1 MCSYANDVQIL
12 PFLPRSLGLV
22 LPSYS
27 ENHIKA
33 NLSDQI
39 LQVQCKYQGQANA
52 KPAYLSFFPK
62 KLPVPPPRPSRP
74 INGGPSPFL
83 WHHSSVG
90 SERGFP
96 GKREWTCSSV
106 KPHPTSSLFPPVLM
120 LFCTEVIFLSLLGCK
135 EKTLTK
141 NQRGESCG
149 FTVFTELKIMVTM
162 CYYFS
167 FCRNIKKCSRLL
179 SHNDDSEASFVWTGL
194 VFLFSLARCE
204 KRHAF
209 SFHCVLYVFTICF
222 DSCGC
227 SLCCIVCRQL
237 WNQSINKKKV
247 SHNAP
252 WWAIVPHGR
261 WNAFGFLSFLVFC
274 LFFFVLCL
282 FMLYLFH

>member
-52 KPAYLSFFPK
+52 KPAYLSSSQRNFLSP
-62 KLPVPPPRPSRP
+62 LPPLSSNQRRPLPLSLTSQQRRVRAW
-74 INGGPSPFL
+74 I
-83 WHHSSVG
+83 
-90 SERGFP
+90 P
-96 GKREWTCSSV
+96 GKARVDVFFCET
-106 KPHPTSSLFPPVLM
+106 PPTSSLFPPVLM

-194 VFLFSLARCE
+194 MFLFSLARCE

-252 WWAIVPHGR
+252 
-261 WNAFGFLSFLVFC
+261 
-274 LFFFVLCL
+274 
-282 FMLYLFH
+282 

>member
-1 MCSYANDVQIL
+1 MWSYANDIEIL
-12 PFLPRSLGLV
+12 PFFPCSLGLV

-62 KLPVPPPRPSRP
+62 RLPVPPPAPLVQSTEAPPLSLTSQQRRVRAWIP
-74 INGGPSPFL
+74 G
-83 WHHSSVG
+83 
-90 SERGFP
+90 ERRRVSAL
-96 GKREWTCSSV
+96 GKWEWTCSSV

-120 LFCTEVIFLSLLGCK
+120 LFCTEVIFLSLHGCK

-179 SHNDDSEASFVWTGL
+179 SHNDDSEASFVWTGF
-194 VFLFSLARCE
+194 VFLFSLVRRE

-209 SFHCVLYVFTICF
+209 AFHCVLYVF
-222 DSCGC
+222 SRVYY
-227 SLCCIVCRQL
+227 LL
-237 WNQSINKKKV
+237 WFVWMLTVMYCLLAALESVNK
-247 SHNAP
+247 
-252 WWAIVPHGR
+252 
-261 WNAFGFLSFLVFC
+261 
-274 LFFFVLCL
+274 
-282 FMLYLFH
+282 